1 MRTYS
6 IKELENFSGVKAHT
20 IRIWEQRYDLLDP
33 NRTHTGIRYY
43 NDEDLKK
50 MLAISVLSKSG
61 YKISKLA
68 KLTKADLNNELS
80 KIENQSTVD
89 DSTRFET
96 YINALLT
103 AGVQLNENEFI
114 QTYEKAKNKY
124 STYEIYVNIVYPLLV
139 KIGTMWG
146 KDDINPLQEHFVSNI
161 IRQKMLVEV
170 NNLRIDDSADEIV
183 LFLPEKETHEI
194 GLLLSN
200 FLIRESGIKTYYF
213 GQQVPLANLVKFI
226 EEKQIKKALGFIF
239 FSQGS
244 EKLNKMLAL
253 LSKKCPKTTFY
264 WAGTRSAIMPLEI
277 NKNHT
282 VIESIEDLITK
293 IRKN

>member
-6 IKELENFSGVKAHT
+6 IKEFENFSGVKAHT
-20 IRIWEQRYDLLDP
+20 IRIWEQRYNLLEP
-33 NRTHTGIRYY
+33 NRTETGIRYY

-50 MLAISVLSKSG
+50 ILAISVLSKSG

-68 KLTKADLNNELS
+68 KLSKNELNDELS
-80 KIENQSTVD
+80 KIENKSTVD

-103 AGVQLNENEFI
+103 SGVQLNENEFI
-114 QTYEKAKNKY
+114 KTYQKAKNNY
-124 STYEIYVNIVYPLLV
+124 STYDIYVNIIYPLLV
-139 KIGTMWG
+139 KMGTMWG

-161 IRQKMLVEV
+161 IRQKLLVEID
-170 NNLRIDDSADEIV
+170 NLNLDDNAEEII

-200 FLIRESGIKTYYF
+200 FILRESGLKTYYF
-213 GQQVPLANLVKFI
+213 GQQVPLTNLIKFI
-226 EEKQIKKALGFIF
+226 EEKQIKKAVGFIF

-244 EKLNKMLAL
+244 EKLNKMLTL
-253 LSKKCPKTTFY
+253 LSKKCSKTKFY
-264 WAGTRSAIMPLEI
+264 WAGTKSTILPLDM
-277 NKNHT
+277 NKNHN
-282 VIESIEDLITK
+282 VIESIEDLIIK
-293 IRKN
+293 VSHH